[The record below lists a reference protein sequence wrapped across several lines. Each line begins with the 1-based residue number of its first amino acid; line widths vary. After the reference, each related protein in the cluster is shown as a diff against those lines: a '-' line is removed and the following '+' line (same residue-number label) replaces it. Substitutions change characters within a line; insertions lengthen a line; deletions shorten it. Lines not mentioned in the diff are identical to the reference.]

1 LHYIRIFKKRIGGA
15 IMPKFSDEKK
25 MMIEQLLKE
34 KIFEEG
40 CKLLELGKP
49 SLFSMHELAEAVGV
63 SKGTIYNYFAD
74 KNEVVFYIDNILGMK
89 SVEEVRDVLENAPN
103 YRLALIK
110 FMQNAL
116 AGFRKYRYV
125 VSALRMLQQENLFTG
140 KDDSSMS
147 VPQRQINALV
157 IEFLKKG
164 IATGE
169 FKNKDPEFLDKYITI
184 LLEGIN
190 LQYSGCLKI
199 DMTTEETINKI
210 LNLFADSI
218 CLSRE

>member
-1 LHYIRIFKKRIGGA
+1 
-15 IMPKFSDEKK
+15 MPKFSDEKK
-25 MMIEQLLKE
+25 TMIEQLLKE

-63 SKGTIYNYFAD
+63 SKGTLYNYFAD

-89 SVEEVRDVLENAPN
+89 GVEEVRGVLENPPN

-125 VSALRMLQQENLFTG
+125 VSALRMIRQEDLFTG
-140 KDDSSMS
+140 KNILEISA
-147 VPQRQINALV
+147 PEKQINVVV

-164 IATGE
+164 IITGE
-169 FKNKDPEFLDKYITI
+169 FKNEKPELLDKYITI
-184 LLEGIN
+184 VLEGIN

-218 CLSRE
+218 CLPRK